1 MNDEGRP
8 KAAPDKLAARQDQ
21 GQLSRNRLE
30 QEVSPRLKALSSNL
44 AAVLV
49 GFVDF
54 DEVGPSLLKLSMAAE
69 QQAEVAAA
77 EAELRR
83 SA

>member
-1 MNDEGRP
+1 MNEESAPKGGALQEPAAKLGR
-8 KAAPDKLAARQDQ
+8 
-21 GQLSRNRLE
+21 GQFSRIE
-30 QEVSPRLKALSSNL
+30 QEISPRLKALSSNL

-49 GFVDF
+49 GLVDF
-54 DEVGPSLLKLSMAAE
+54 DEVGPWLLKLSMAAE
-69 QQAEVAAA
+69 QQAEVAAG

>member
-1 MNDEGRP
+1 MNGESAP
-8 KAAPDKLAARQDQ
+8 KGGALREPAAKL
-21 GQLSRNRLE
+21 GQSQFSRIE
-30 QEVSPRLKALSSNL
+30 QELSPRLKALSSTL

-69 QQAEVAAA
+69 QQAEVAAG

-83 SA
+83 TA